1 MAREIDNSRIES
13 RAEETTRGGFG
24 NFDILSEMKSYQAAR
39 RNGNDT
45 RASQEDRTSDN
56 IQVAQNSDKPATP
69 LVLRPQTPRIT
80 SPYTINGDGTVNM
93 GRGASQR
100 VDTWTINK

>member
-39 RNGNDT
+39 RTDNDT
-45 RASQEDRTSDN
+45 RASQDDSSDT
-56 IQVAQNSDKPATP
+56 IQVAQASDKPSP
-69 LVLRPQTPRIT
+69 LPVLRPQLPRIT
-80 SPYTINGDGTVNM
+80 SPYTINGDGTVNL
-93 GRGASQR
+93 GRGPSQR